1 MCLYCEEIE
10 MRILP
15 LCTDVHVY
23 CKALVLEFSWYCI
36 WFWYMWLYWNVL
48 LYLSI
53 VSNTK
58 LHIEIP
64 NIKFDMHMVVWL
76 DCLFEVISLLQDVS
90 CSLQTMY
97 MYMYVHSW
105 TLSRKIML
113 NGKFIKQDNQLFVYS
128 KWFMAAGYTIKTWF

>member
-1 MCLYCEEIE
+1 
-10 MRILP
+10 
-15 LCTDVHVY
+15 
-23 CKALVLEFSWYCI
+23 
-36 WFWYMWLYWNVL
+36 MWLYWNVL

-64 NIKFDMHMVVWL
+64 NIKFDMHVVVWL

-97 MYMYVHSW
+97 MYMYVHS
-105 TLSRKIML
+105 
-113 NGKFIKQDNQLFVYS
+113 
-128 KWFMAAGYTIKTWF
+128 